1 MKNQDQLLINQR
13 PMIIIYFMVA
23 AKIIIFI
30 SIINVWFLRFNKP
43 TPWRGGDSKSMK
55 EEFDTYRLSP
65 AIMYLIGAIK
75 VSLALLLLI
84 SIWIQDLSTPAAGAM
99 GIFMLGAIAM
109 HFKADDPSIK
119 SVPALILFLLS
130 VGIVVAEVVLQG

>member
-1 MKNQDQLLINQR
+1 MLIY
-13 PMIIIYFMVA
+13 YFTVA

-30 SIINVWFLRFNKP
+30 SIINVWFIRFNKP

-55 EEFDTYRLSP
+55 EEFETYGLSHT
-65 AIMYLIGAIK
+65 IMYLVGTIK
-75 VSLALLLLI
+75 VGLAILLI
-84 SIWIQDLSTPAAGAM
+84 VSLWIKDLSTPAAGAM

-119 SVPALILFLLS
+119 SFPALILFILS
-130 VGIVVAEVVLQG
+130 VGIVAGEVVLADL

>member
-1 MKNQDQLLINQR
+1 M
-13 PMIIIYFMVA
+13 PIYYFIVA

-30 SIINVWFLRFNKP
+30 SIINVWFIRFNKP

-55 EEFDTYRLSP
+55 EEFETYRLSP
-65 AIMYLIGAIK
+65 AIMYIVGTIK
-75 VSLALLLLI
+75 VTLAVLLLV
-84 SIWIQDLSTPAAGAM
+84 SIWIKDLSTPSAGAM

-119 SVPALILFLLS
+119 SFPALILFLLS
-130 VGIVVAEVVLQG
+130 VGIVVAEVILDGI

>member
-1 MKNQDQLLINQR
+1 M
-13 PMIIIYFMVA
+13 PIYYFIVA

-30 SIINVWFLRFNKP
+30 SIINVWFIRFNKP

-55 EEFDTYRLSP
+55 EEFETYRLSP
-65 AIMYLIGAIK
+65 AIMYIVGTIK
-75 VSLALLLLI
+75 VTLAVLLLV
-84 SIWIQDLSTPAAGAM
+84 SIWIKDLSTPAAGAM

-119 SVPALILFLLS
+119 SFPALILFLLS
-130 VGIVVAEVVLQG
+130 VGIVVAEVILNGI